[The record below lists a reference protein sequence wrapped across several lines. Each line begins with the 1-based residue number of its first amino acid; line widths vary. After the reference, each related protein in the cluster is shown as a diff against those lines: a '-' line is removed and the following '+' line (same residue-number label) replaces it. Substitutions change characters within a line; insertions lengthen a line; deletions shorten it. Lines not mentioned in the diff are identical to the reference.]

1 MNYMSRH
8 HKLTNNRYLETKA
21 LIPRVAIVKLISSNA
36 TQPTSIMAK
45 SMLAGIFESCYAA
58 SVELEDI
65 MARERRLVTFDGPP
79 ESHSAIGKS
88 RHLSTAIFVLIFI
101 SP

>member
-1 MNYMSRH
+1 MSRRE
-8 HKLTNNRYLETKA
+8 KLTNYRYLETKA
-21 LIPRVAIVKLISSNA
+21 LIPREAIMKLISSNA

-45 SMLAGIFESCYAA
+45 SMLAGLFESCYAA

-88 RHLSTAIFVLIFI
+88 RHLSTTIFI
-101 SP
+101 LTLISP

>member
-1 MNYMSRH
+1 
-8 HKLTNNRYLETKA
+8 
-21 LIPRVAIVKLISSNA
+21 
-36 TQPTSIMAK
+36 MAK
-45 SMLAGIFESCYAA
+45 SMFAGLFESCYAA

-88 RHLSTAIFVLIFI
+88 RHPSAAMFILTLI
-101 SP
+101 SS

>member
-1 MNYMSRH
+1 
-8 HKLTNNRYLETKA
+8 
-21 LIPRVAIVKLISSNA
+21 
-36 TQPTSIMAK
+36 
-45 SMLAGIFESCYAA
+45 MLAGLFESCYAA

-79 ESHSAIGKS
+79 DCPSAIGKS
-88 RHLSTAIFVLIFI
+88 RHLSTATFILTFI